1 LAEGRITSIDD
12 APVKAQGADHNEA
25 DDNDDAEDSISVH
38 EQPNGA
44 PKAKRGK
51 G

>member
-25 DDNDDAEDSISVH
+25 DDDDDAEDGIGVR